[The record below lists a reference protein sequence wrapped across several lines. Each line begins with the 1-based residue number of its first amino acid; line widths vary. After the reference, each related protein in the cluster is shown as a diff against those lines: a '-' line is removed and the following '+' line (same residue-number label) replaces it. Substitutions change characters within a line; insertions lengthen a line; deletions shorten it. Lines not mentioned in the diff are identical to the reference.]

1 MKGQRVRDKTGPPP
15 LPALCRKVA
24 MGVLGRALRL
34 AVQQQCPLRQ
44 PLWRSAP
51 TSAASSTAAGMIV
64 GPIGW
69 CGWCAVK
76 SRRSVSGCGGSDGN
90 DGCNCACLIRSLAG
104 AVETGGF
111 DGLALLI

>member
-1 MKGQRVRDKTGPPP
+1 
-15 LPALCRKVA
+15 

-34 AVQQQCPLRQ
+34 AVQQQCSRRQ

-69 CGWCAVK
+69 CAVE